1 MGNQYYYYF
10 ELPKIRVDRARATK
24 NSVNFTLTSISL
36 EIIKKTVGFLMIQ
49 GE

>member
-1 MGNQYYYYF
+1 MGNQYYYYYF

-24 NSVNFTLTSISL
+24 NSVNFALTSISL
-36 EIIKKTVGFLMIQ
+36 EIVGFLMIQ